1 MDWTKILY
9 FFLIG
14 WAIFLIVKEFRLLK
28 KSKKLNDDLEKTL
41 CDCGKFVD
49 DIPKLVP
56 CYECCHY
63 KEGEPFCPK
72 SNMRMKD
79 GLIFCCYGERDQGRD
94 LTTEQK

>member
-9 FFLIG
+9 ICLSAVMG
-14 WAIFLIVKEFRLLK
+14 VLIVLEARLLK
-28 KSKKLNDDLEKTL
+28 KSKKLNDEIEEFLDDILKNAE
-41 CDCGKFVD
+41 

-72 SNMRMKD
+72 SNMKMKD
-79 GLIFCCYGERDQGRD
+79 GLIFCCYGEREQGRD
-94 LTTEQK
+94 LTSEQK